1 MHCLSFSLK
10 IISPLKW
17 TKGKIMRKIWKLIPL
32 ILTPLLLSSCN
43 IISPKAESVSQDV
56 HSDDT
61 EDIDGVKVTLSGDS
75 KVVAGNKVTLTLSMD
90 PSDQMPSKKITW
102 KSSDNTILKK
112 VTTGTTKTACE
123 FNALALGKA
132 TVSVSSYFA
141 NDTNRP
147 FTKTFELE
155 VIRPQLTGIT
165 ISSPRENMGLNSTM
179 TFSVSPTPGGAE
191 LPEINWSVDKTNL
204 ASISN
209 TGVLTSYSSEGSVV
223 VTAKTADNRFESSK
237 TIQIQKIPLDKW
249 TIMMYMCGSSL
260 ESGSDYGYDPDT
272 DPMGYCSEDIDEILA
287 TSGKPDS
294 VNIIMECGGSLGW
307 KNTKIRQ
314 HKDKLSRWHV
324 DNQQIVWDED
334 KTYTYSM
341 GTTSTFQEFLE
352 WGFDKYPA
360 EHYGVILW
368 NHGGAMKGVCFDE
381 VKGDDALLSS
391 ECEAAVTAA
400 RNNYGITSK
409 LDFITYDACL
419 MCVQD
424 IAEYNSKN
432 FNYMLSSQEVESGS
446 GYDYDAWLPYLYTR
460 VKNGQEV
467 HPGELLKE
475 IAVTFM
481 REVESGREYDQT
493 QSVINLTK
501 IDTYVNKLS
510 AFAKQM
516 DSKVT
521 SWNTFKSLM
530 NSNVKR
536 YGSSANYRYD
546 VFDAEDVFDVSDDN
560 YSGLTTVSEAKAALS
575 DLVYYEQHG
584 YRTSG
589 CGLSMFIPVNGYY
602 RAAETHLTAW
612 YNFCK
617 KSGLCY

>member
-1 MHCLSFSLK
+1 MEL
-10 IISPLKW
+10 
-17 TKGKIMRKIWKLIPL
+17 KGKIMRKIWKLIPL

-43 IISPKAESVSQDV
+43 IASPKAESISENTQ
-56 HSDDT
+56 SEAAGT
-61 EDIDGVKVTLSGDS
+61 FDGVTVTLSGDT
-75 KVVAGNKVTLTLSMD
+75 KVLIGNVIALTLSA
-90 PSDQMPSKKITW
+90 DQDCLPKRKIIWET
-102 KSSDNTILKK
+102 SSSSVLSIKTTNPATKK
-112 VTTGTTKTACE
+112 VCE
-123 FNALALGKA
+123 FRGESVGKVTV
-132 TVSVSSYFA
+132 TVSGNLTNENKTSFSVSF
-141 NDTNRP
+141 DVEVVRP
-147 FTKTFELE
+147 E
-155 VIRPQLTGIT
+155 LTGIT
-165 ISSPRENMGLNSTM
+165 ISTARQNMGLNSQMEFT
-179 TFSVSPTPGGAE
+179 VSPTPTGAE

-204 ASISN
+204 ASISD

-223 VTAKTADNRFESSK
+223 VTAKTADNKFEASK
-237 TIQIQKIPLDKW
+237 TIQIQEIPLDKW

-272 DPMGYCSEDIDEILA
+272 NPMGYCSEDIDEILA

-324 DNQQIVWDED
+324 DNQQIVWEED

-341 GTTSTFQEFLE
+341 GATSTFQEFLE
-352 WGFDKYPA
+352 WGFHKYPA

-368 NHGGAMKGVCFDE
+368 NHGGAMYGVCYDE
-381 VKGDDALLSS
+381 MKSNDTLTSS

-400 RNNYGITSK
+400 RNKYGITSK

-432 FNYMLSSQEVESGS
+432 FNYMLSSQEVEAGS

-481 REVESGREYDQT
+481 EEVESGYNPEYDQT

-516 DSKVT
+516 NNKVT
-521 SWNTFKSLM
+521 NWTTFKNLM
-530 NSNVKR
+530 NSYVKR
-536 YGSSANYRYD
+536 YAGSKYEYD
-546 VFDAEDVFDVSDDN
+546 VFDAEDVYDVSNSN
-560 YSGLTTVSEAKAALS
+560 YSGLSTYVSEAKAALS
-575 DLVYYEQHG
+575 ELVYYEQHG
-584 YRTSG
+584 SETSG
-589 CGLSMFIPVNGYY
+589 CGLSMFIPVKGYY
-602 RAAETHLTAW
+602 EASETHLTDW
-612 YNFCK
+612 YDFCK
-617 KSGLCY
+617 KSGRCY

>member
-1 MHCLSFSLK
+1 
-10 IISPLKW
+10 
-17 TKGKIMRKIWKLIPL
+17 MRKIWKLVPL

-43 IISPKAESVSQDV
+43 IVSPKAESISEKTQSEAEGVFDGVVVKLTGESKVSVDSIVTFTLSADQDV
-56 HSDDT
+56 LPKSEISWRT
-61 EDIDGVKVTLSGDS
+61 S
-75 KVVAGNKVTLTLSMD
+75 N
-90 PSDQMPSKKITW
+90 KKI
-102 KSSDNTILKK
+102 LKRESTS
-112 VTTGTTKTACE
+112 VTTKHNCDFKGVSVG
-123 FNALALGKA
+123 NAIV
-132 TVSVSSYFA
+132 TVSGNLTNENKTEFSVSF
-141 NDTNRP
+141 NVEVVNP
-147 FTKTFELE
+147 ELA
-155 VIRPQLTGIT
+155 GIT
-165 ISSPRENMGLNSTM
+165 ISSPRENMSLNSTM
-179 TFSVSPTPGGAE
+179 TFSVAANPSRAE

-204 ASISN
+204 ASISD

-223 VTAKTADNRFESSK
+223 VTAKTADNRFEASK
-237 TIQIQKIPLDKW
+237 TIQIQEIPLDKW

-260 ESGSDYGYDPDT
+260 ESGSDYAQYGYDPDT
-272 DPMGYCSEDIDEILA
+272 NPMGYCSDDIAEILA

-324 DNQQIVWDED
+324 DNQQIVWEED

-341 GTTSTFQEFLE
+341 GATSTFQEFLE
-352 WGFDKYPA
+352 WGFHKYPA

-368 NHGGAMKGVCFDE
+368 NHGGAMQGVCFDE
-381 VKGDDALLSS
+381 VKGDDALTSS
-391 ECEAAVTAA
+391 ECEAAVTEA
-400 RNNYGITSK
+400 RRNYGIASK

-432 FNYMLSSQEVESGS
+432 FNYMLSSQEVEAGS

-481 REVESGREYDQT
+481 EEVESAHEYDQT

-516 DSKVT
+516 NSKVT
-521 SWNTFKSLM
+521 NWTTFKNLM

-536 YGSSANYRYD
+536 YASSASYGYD
-546 VFDAEDVFDVSDDN
+546 VFDAEDVFDVSDSS
-560 YSGLTTVSEAKAALS
+560 YSGLSTVSEAKAALS
-575 DLVYYEQHG
+575 VLVYYEQHG
-584 YRTSG
+584 KNTSG
-589 CGLSMFIPVNGYY
+589 CGLSMFIPVKGYY
-602 RAAETHLTAW
+602 QGSETHLTDW
-612 YNFCK
+612 YKFCE
-617 KSGLCY
+617 KSGRCY